1 MLDIIGII
9 YFTLSTL
16 SLLGIFPIGIYEFLD
31 LREGFAISDYG
42 VLLETS
48 TYFSISAVITGL
60 LCGLDSITNPI
71 YKRVGKLL
79 YNYHAFSS
87 FALLGIG
94 LFPSSG
100 LPMWTFSRVL
110 HWGFA
115 LTFLLVY
122 PLTRLLIVRKL
133 KKGLFLPLSI
143 LFTSLL
149 VVSFLVIC
157 FVDFK
162 FVAYPEY
169 LLWIALVV
177 SIVIGKIGLL
187 KENPLK

>member
-1 MLDIIGII
+1 MLDIIAII

-16 SLLGIFPIGIYEFLD
+16 SLLGIFPIGLYEFLD

-60 LCGLDSITNPI
+60 LCGLDSITNPL

-79 YNYHAFSS
+79 YNYHALAS

-100 LPMWTFSRVL
+100 LPTWTFSRIL

-122 PLTRLLIVRKL
+122 PLSRLLIVKTL
-133 KKGLFLPLSI
+133 KKKLFFPL
-143 LFTSLL
+143 LAVFAFLL
-149 VVSFLVIC
+149 VMSFVVIS
-157 FVDFK
+157 FVDIR

-169 LLWIALVV
+169 LLWLALVV
-177 SIVIGKIGLL
+177 TIVISKIGFL
-187 KENPLK
+187 KEKV